1 MSAAVSLD
9 ILFVGVAVILLLV
22 VFWQQRRYQ
31 RLERQQRLNQTPID
45 TGSALF
51 HDEISGFP
59 NKRLMQHCVY
69 GLLQHHPKQRYSLL
83 LLKIKD
89 FAAVNQLLGYELA
102 NVVLTQIATRIDLVL
117 ADYAEVLQLEGR
129 IRLCHTGGVDF
140 AIWLNSE
147 HRHHLAEQI
156 AQRIEMQTPEPLVV
170 QGCAVNYRIASA
182 VVHYPE
188 HGDSLAELM
197 QHAYLALEQH
207 RFVASHTQV
216 FEPGMRQQPQQ
227 RLVLMQQ
234 LQDAIA
240 QHQLQLDVLPQ
251 IDLTTKQVLAA
262 EVLVRWPHPE
272 KGVLQPAAFIPL
284 AEQMGVV
291 FPLTLWVLEQALQ
304 ELMRLSEQQSSVAIA
319 VNIAS
324 SDLLQP
330 ELIDAIADLLARYP
344 VRPDALILE
353 FKEQCLQHPAAH
365 LRSMLQQ
372 LKALGLR
379 LALDDFGTG
388 FFSVAQLQELP
399 IDSVKVDCRFIND
412 LHRSESQVAI
422 TSTMVELALRLKL
435 HVVAEGVEDASAEEK
450 LITMGCHSAQG
461 FYYSRPFALH
471 GLHAWLGQWQ
481 RQLKEQSDSG
491 TVEDTSNRMKPQS
504 SV

>member
-1 MSAAVSLD
+1 MSVAVSLD
-9 ILFVGVAVILLLV
+9 ILIVVLTAVLLVV
-22 VFWQQRRYQ
+22 VFWQQRRYLHLK
-31 RLERQQRLNQTPID
+31 RRQQLSQVPTD
-45 TGSALF
+45 TTSALF
-51 HDEISGFP
+51 HDEITGFP
-59 NKRLMQHCVY
+59 NKRLLQHCVY
-69 GLLQHHPKQRYSLL
+69 GLLQQHPQQRYSLL

-89 FAAVNQLLGYELA
+89 FSEVNQLLGYELA
-102 NVVLTQIATRIDLVL
+102 NVLLTQIATRIDQQL

-129 IRLCHTGGVDF
+129 IRVCHAGGVDF

-147 HRHHLAEQI
+147 QRHHLAEQI
-156 AQRIEMQTPEPLVV
+156 AQRIELQTPEPLVI

-188 HGDSLAELM
+188 HGVTLAELM

-216 FEPGMRQQPQQ
+216 FDPGMRQLPQQ

-234 LQDAIA
+234 LQAAISA
-240 QHQLQLDVLPQ
+240 HQLQLDVLPQ
-251 IDLTTKQVLAA
+251 IDLTTRHVLAA
-262 EVLVRWPHPE
+262 EVLVRWPHPD

-284 AEQMGVV
+284 AEQMGMV
-291 FPLTLWVLEQALQ
+291 FPLTLWVIEQALQ
-304 ELMRLSEQQSSVAIA
+304 ELMRLSEQQSTVAIA
-319 VNIAS
+319 VNVAS

-330 ELIDAIADLLARYP
+330 ELIDAIADLLTRYP
-344 VRPDALILE
+344 VNPAALILE
-353 FKEQCLQHPAAH
+353 FKEQCLQHPPAH

-422 TSTMVELALRLKL
+422 TSTMVELALRLQL

-450 LITMGCHSAQG
+450 LLSMGCHSAQG

-481 RQLKEQSDSG
+481 HHQQLAAQPQTEAPTRQ
-491 TVEDTSNRMKPQS
+491 
-504 SV
+504 